1 MGVCLTLAT
10 WYGAIGLFGRTSKTI
25 VQTLEGAMQLATATP
40 TTQKAAR
47 LADGRSGRD
56 GQRQRI
62 LDALFEVMSS
72 SGTVGASVS
81 EIAEAAGIARG
92 ALHYY
97 FASKDELVAALMRRL
112 GEGYV
117 SRLEA
122 FFERAAK
129 DPARRASVVA
139 GLARW
144 HFTGDGDDAARLLAV
159 WIDFWGQAPSQ
170 PVIGAV
176 VLEVQEQA
184 RALCARAVLLARPE
198 LVGVDDVTQRFHGAA
213 VLAVI
218 EGGLLQWR
226 IAARGERP
234 LDRAVLADVL
244 AAAAAAVANSFAV
257 PVVSEVL

>member
-1 MGVCLTLAT
+1 
-10 WYGAIGLFGRTSKTI
+10 
-25 VQTLEGAMQLATATP
+25 MQAATATTANAPSSP
-40 TTQKAAR
+40 TSTRA
-47 LADGRSGRD
+47 GRD

-62 LDALFEVMSS
+62 LDALFDVMSS

-112 GEGYV
+112 GQSYV
-117 SRLEA
+117 GRLEA
-122 FFERAAK
+122 FLERARR
-129 DPARRASVVA
+129 DDARRASVVA

-144 HFTGDGDDAARLLAV
+144 HFAGDTEEAARLLAV

-176 VLEVQEQA
+176 VFEVQEQA
-184 RALCARAVLLARPE
+184 RALCTRALLTARPE
-198 LVGVDDVTQRFHGAA
+198 LAVVDDATLRVHGA
-213 VLAVI
+213 VILAVI

-226 IAARGERP
+226 IAAKSERP
-234 LDRAVLADVL
+234 IDRAVLGDAL
-244 AAAAAAVANSFAV
+244 GAAVTAVVASFPVASAPVVFAV
-257 PVVSEVL
+257 VREVP